1 MTLVVPLVSRES
13 LIAEV
18 RRLVGVPFTHQGRSV
33 SGVDCIGA
41 IALAAVNAGLDPEAA
56 TGLKD
61 TRDYGRTP
69 TSELL
74 DKVSR
79 SCRRV
84 RVAEPGLL
92 VLFRFPEERD
102 PQHFAILTDRRTIV
116 HADAR
121 QGRVVE
127 HGYRGQWLKWTHS
140 LWRIPGVAYDA
151 P

>member
-1 MTLVVPLVSRES
+1 MTPVSKES
-13 LIAEV
+13 IIAEV
-18 RRLVGVPFTHQGRSV
+18 RRLVGVPFVHQGRSV
-33 SGVDCIGA
+33 HGVDCIGA
-41 IALAAVNAGLDPEAA
+41 IALAAINAGLDPEQA

-61 TRDYGRTP
+61 TRDYGRSASP
-69 TSELL
+69 VLL
-74 DKVSR
+74 DMVSR

-84 RVAEPGLL
+84 RQPEPGLL

-102 PQHFAILTDRRTIV
+102 PQHFAILTDRGTVV

-121 QGRVVE
+121 RGRVVE

-140 LWRIPGVAYDA
+140 LWRIPGVTYDA